1 MIPQGNNIFR
11 SPIPVKTWMV
21 SPWSWCVG
29 SKLFKHQNVHKHDC
43 KIGEG
48 CQTFSLPPAQSQTA
62 LLHWSGRAVLSRW
75 TDYDVTF
82 SRQDSDFEEFS
93 HNPAVGRFAP
103 LTLQSSTYTTFEPEC
118 TKQDYWC
125 TNTSLVAKTKPVL
138 SFLST
143 AEVQ

>member
-1 MIPQGNNIFR
+1 MIAKLERDVKYSAFLQP
-11 SPIPVKTWMV
+11 SP
-21 SPWSWCVG
+21 
-29 SKLFKHQNVHKHDC
+29 KL
-43 KIGEG
+43 
-48 CQTFSLPPAQSQTA
+48 
-62 LLHWSGRAVLSRW
+62 LSF
-75 TDYDVTF
+75 TGLDYDVTF

-138 SFLST
+138 SFLSA